1 MNNLNIN
8 IGKRI
13 RDIRKS
19 KDISIEKM
27 AESLKVSY
35 STYQRIEAGETNSW
49 VVYLEPISSIL
60 NVDVDDIVLAREKI
74 EQNNT
79 NQKGG
84 VAIAQN
90 SGTINYLSEKL
101 IEQYEIRLKE
111 KDEIINKL
119 KENIGKN
126 KE

>member
-35 STYQRIEAGETNSW
+35 STYQRIEAGETDSW

>member
-49 VVYLEPISSIL
+49 VAYLEPISSIL